1 MMRRRDD
8 EDEDEEAVATRSSA
22 KRRTNSGGGRG
33 GGGGLRKSPR
43 FTAAKEEKTTPKT
56 KTPKTRTSK
65 KTTSK
70 TRTPKKKMTPT
81 KKAATTTTTTTT
93 TKKKK
98 PQDDGSYGGGGNGAD
113 RLLKAGAILSLPGGD
128 RCKAE
133 AENFSGND
141 RGNAPPSAG
150 TEDSDLEVEVVAVL
164 GAGTQGQ
171 TYLVEDSAGAGA
183 GAQYVLKVPKA
194 HQRAMEEVRNEARAL
209 EGLKGAA
216 GVVQL
221 AASSSSLRT
230 GAGTGTANSTGT
242 VYLLLEYV
250 KGQVMEDYI
259 EQRGKLTLGEAQ
271 EMMRHLLTTVA
282 EMKKRNW
289 SHLDIKPDNILVSA
303 TDRKPILFDFG
314 TARPSNEQTS
324 DNLGTRFFEAPE
336 IGEGGEP
343 YDPPPA
349 DVFSIGKVI
358 LVALFSCH
366 PRGEASAAGG
376 LWHDE
381 AIFGT
386 DEEHIDALRRQCRP
400 AADLQGRMLNDDPSL
415 RPTAEKALEALTDR
429 PWE

>member
-1 MMRRRDD
+1 MMRRRD
-8 EDEDEEAVATRSSA
+8 DEDEEAVATRSSA

-33 GGGGLRKSPR
+33 GGAGLRKSPR
-43 FTAAKEEKTTPKT
+43 FTAAREEKTTPK
-56 KTPKTRTSK
+56 KKTSK
-65 KTTSK
+65 KTTPKKK
-70 TRTPKKKMTPT
+70 TRTPKKKTTPT
-81 KKAATTTTTTTT
+81 PKKKAVTTTTK
-93 TKKKK
+93 KKKK
-98 PQDDGSYGGGGNGAD
+98 PQDDGSYGGGGNGDD

-133 AENFSGND
+133 AENFSGNNH
-141 RGNAPPSAG
+141 GNAPPSVG
-150 TEDSDLEVEVVAVL
+150 TEASDLEVEVVTVL

-171 TYLVEDSAGAGA
+171 TYRVEDSAGA
-183 GAQYVLKVPKA
+183 GAQYVLKAPKA

-221 AASSSSLRT
+221 AASSSLLRT
-230 GAGTGTANSTGT
+230 GAGTANSDGT
-242 VYLLLEYV
+242 FVYLLLEYV

-259 EQRGKLTLGEAQ
+259 EQRGKLPLGEAQ

-303 TDRKPILFDFG
+303 TERKPILFDFG
-314 TARPSNEQTS
+314 TARPSNKQTS

-336 IGEGGEP
+336 IGEGGKP

-349 DVFSIGKVI
+349 DVFSIAKVI
-358 LVALFSCH
+358 LVALVSYH
-366 PRGEASAAGG
+366 PRGEGSAAGG

-381 AIFGT
+381 ATFGT

-400 AADLQGRMLNDDPSL
+400 AADLLGRMLNDDPSL
-415 RPTAEKALEALTDR
+415 RPTAEEALEALTDQ
-429 PWE
+429 PWESAAN

>member
-1 MMRRRDD
+1 MRRRDD
-8 EDEDEEAVATRSSA
+8 EDEDEEAAATRSSA

-43 FTAAKEEKTTPKT
+43 FTAAKEEKTTPK
-56 KTPKTRTSK
+56 

-70 TRTPKKKMTPT
+70 TRTPKKKTTPT
-81 KKAATTTTTTTT
+81 PKKKAAT

-133 AENFSGND
+133 TENFSGND
-141 RGNAPPSAG
+141 RGNAPPSVG

-183 GAQYVLKVPKA
+183 GAQYVLKAPKA
-194 HQRAMEEVRNEARAL
+194 HQRAMEEVKNEARAL

-221 AASSSSLRT
+221 AASSLSLRT
-230 GAGTGTANSTGT
+230 AAGAF

-250 KGQVMEDYI
+250 EGQVMEDYI
-259 EQRGKLTLGEAQ
+259 EQRGKLPLGEAQ
-271 EMMRHLLTTVA
+271 EMLHHLLTTVA

-303 TDRKPILFDFG
+303 TDGKPILFDFG

-358 LVALFSCH
+358 LVALVSYH

-381 AIFGT
+381 ANFGT

-400 AADLQGRMLNDDPSL
+400 AADLLGRMLNDDPSL
-415 RPTAEKALEALTDR
+415 RPTAEEAMEALTDQQ
-429 PWE
+429 WEWAAN